1 MTFEPRMRGRRFL
14 RPALKKS
21 SKREKQTSNARSY
34 LQTETAD
41 PSRMTSG
48 VLNAIDHLGNQR
60 FMLPPFADHFER
72 WLKDLQSLLKEFETQ
87 VPQIADESLRKEI
100 GESMRDIQLILAERS
115 KAENAQSHVSNL
127 LQQQLARGEA
137 ELAQFEHTYRV
148 QTHEVRKEYER
159 NSQKIHDEI
168 DQLDRR
174 RIEILRKNA
183 NIFRRIFRKQD
194 NAIAGTNIA
203 LDSRRSKLRD
213 SERNLQDELMKRQ
226 EEYATRR
233 QKLITEIDALRQKVR
248 EAAMIAEDDAMEK
261 RQEICQ
267 RIHTA
272 IASASQRNQTNLGS
286 QTSDS

>member
-267 RIHTA
+267 RIHIA